1 MDGSNAG
8 ADARDA
14 LPSRP
19 LPKPVAYAAIGVGAV
34 SAGLVLIGA
43 CGLGGQDV
51 YVAPPPMNA
60 NLQVAETVSSGTT
73 TPAVII
79 PPSPSWRVAADQPPR
94 RPRTTVSETDSPDAD
109 PSGDTTTRT
118 TPSRPTTSRTT
129 RPRPTTTE
137 PAPPTTDPVRPTTTE
152 APPTEPAASTS
163 SAARP
168 ATTAADDE

>member
-8 ADARDA
+8 ADARDE
-14 LPSRP
+14 LPSRR
-19 LPKPVAYAAIGVGAV
+19 LPKPVAYAAVGVGAV
-34 SAGLVLIGA
+34 SAGLILIGA
-43 CGLGGQDV
+43 CGLGNQDV

-60 NLQVAETVSSGTT
+60 ELQAAETVSASGTT
-73 TPAVII
+73 TQAIVI

-109 PSGDTTTRT
+109 PSADTTSRT

-137 PAPPTTDPVRPTTTE
+137 PAPPTTDPIRTTTTE
-152 APPTEPAASTS
+152 APPTEPAS
-163 SAARP
+163 SSSAAARP
-168 ATTAADDE
+168 ASENDE